1 MPWWVVNGFLSDWLF
16 SYLGCKKSEF
26 RRGSMMASHQ
36 WMCLPQ
42 TSGGM
47 LFWKRV
53 FADVSKSRWL
63 PDEIILDYLSVP
75 EILRQV
81 FIWENGKGGRRE
93 GQAKTVRGLSSVAPN
108 QGIPGAARS
117 RKRPRGILPYTLE
130 WEFSPANTLDFR
142 LLASRTM
149 REWVAVGFKPPNLG

>member
-1 MPWWVVNGFLSDWLF
+1 MSFKEDLRSRSQVNDALKQFWLIRKLERREKISYKMPWWVVNGFLSDWLF

-53 FADVSKSRWL
+53 FADVRKSRWS
-63 PDEIILDYLSVP
+63 PNEIILDYLSVP

-81 FIWENGKGGRRE
+81 FMWEKGKGGRGE
-93 GQAKTVRGLSSVAPN
+93 GQAKTGRGLSSVAPS

-117 RKRPRGILPYTLE
+117 HKRPQGILP
-130 WEFSPANTLDFR
+130 
-142 LLASRTM
+142 
-149 REWVAVGFKPPNLG
+149 